1 MNIFQKKWI
10 DLQLEKLQTI
20 EQDLIQ
26 DNRIINN
33 QFAADLSYYPARVLN
48 KEFVRH
54 CLITPKIDGQITKRQ
69 ADKMLKNVDSQLL
82 RQLRE
87 QHQKLVN
94 KTLPEA
100 IEYHKQR
107 VTEKRAWEYVP
118 QAVLINTDTFNFVI
132 EDNAGYLC
140 FDNYQDKLTEIER
153 IKEEVQNIS
162 ASPSNQDLSIIKQ
175 DMNLLQDFDK
185 AKTWL
190 FKTASDIT
198 ANMGTV
204 FIYERFLVEIISG
217 KPIDDLHNI
226 KYYGDKETEDI
237 ISPF

>member
-1 MNIFQKKWI
+1 MNIFQEKWI
-10 DLQLEKLQTI
+10 DLQLDKLQTI

-69 ADKMLKNVDSQLL
+69 ADKMLKNVDTQLL

-107 VTEKRAWEYVP
+107 VTDKGAWEDVP

-132 EDNAGYLC
+132 NNKEGYLC

-153 IKEEVQNIS
+153 IKDEVQNIS
-162 ASPSNQDLSIIKQ
+162 ASPSEQDLSTIEQ
-175 DMNLLQDFDK
+175 DINLLQDFNK

-198 ANMGTV
+198 TDMGTV
-204 FIYERFLVEIISG
+204 FIYQRFLVEIING
-217 KPIDDLHNI
+217 KPTNNLHKL
-226 KYYGDKETEDI
+226 KYYGDKKTEDI